1 MLLLIDD
8 FKKVLKLCTVCKMR
22 LLEYDEEIKRKECLF
37 CQHSTNFEY
46 KSYCEKEKK
55 PLHPK
60 LHKIIFLENI
70 YNQMYTYCNLA
81 KGEIS
86 GLGEVEVKGN
96 DIIIKQIILLKQIC
110 SPASTVI
117 SEETINNFIYQF
129 AKKGLDTQNWKL
141 WWHTHY
147 DFGVFWSMTDED
159 NIKNLITLSKNFLVS
174 VVINKKGEVLSR
186 LDLGGKEYSI
196 D

>member
-1 MLLLIDD
+1 MVWCHIH
-8 FKKVLKLCTVCKMR
+8 F
-22 LLEYDEEIKRKECLF
+22 
-37 CQHSTNFEY
+37 N
-46 KSYCEKEKK
+46 
-55 PLHPK
+55 
-60 LHKIIFLENI
+60 
-70 YNQMYTYCNLA
+70 
-81 KGEIS
+81 
-86 GLGEVEVKGN
+86 
-96 DIIIKQIILLKQIC
+96 
-110 SPASTVI
+110 
-117 SEETINNFIYQF
+117 TINNFIYQF

-196 D
+196 DLKIQKTKIDLDLKKQCQKQINKLVKIEKPYNFKLINSQKGFYVYEYE